1 MSNRTHSFPVFLL
14 IGIVG
19 GFATALA
26 FVATIQFT
34 LPPSDGAY
42 GQGVFTTL
50 GDPLVRTIATPV
62 ALVSGLLA
70 SPVLF
75 FSLRRCRLAVA
86 LPIVFSSVI
95 LAVAVATPFSQLLGL
110 ASAFAALAVS
120 CVLCARIRV
129 TSLEVSHDAP

>member
-1 MSNRTHSFPVFLL
+1 MCNRTHSFPVFLL
-14 IGIVG
+14 IGVVG
-19 GFATALA
+19 GFVIALA
-26 FVATIQFT
+26 FIATIQFT

-50 GDPLVRTIATPV
+50 GNPFVRTIVTPV

-75 FSLRRCRLAVA
+75 FSLRRRRLAVA

-95 LAVAVATPFSQLLGL
+95 LAVAVTTPLSQLLGL
-110 ASAFAALAVS
+110 ASAFVALALS
-120 CVLCARIRV
+120 CVLCARVRA
-129 TSLEVSHDAP
+129 TSLEVSHDAA